1 MPKRRATRIK
11 MENPPD
17 FNEPITLLRDCEA
30 ILIPEGTS
38 INLKEGTAVYVTQ
51 ALGGSVTV
59 NVNGNLARIPP
70 HNVDAI
76 GLEVEAVS
84 ADAESTGDGTVD
96 EAMVWDQLRTCYDP
110 EIPINIVEL
119 GLIYRCEINPLDG
132 GGHLVDIDMTLTAP
146 GCGMGPFLVDDVEQK
161 LVQVPN
167 VSEVKVE
174 LVFDPIWNPEMM
186 SEAARLQTGLY

>member
-1 MPKRRATRIK
+1 MD
-11 MENPPD
+11 NPPD
-17 FNEPITLLRDCEA
+17 FNEPISLLRDCEA
-30 ILIPEGTS
+30 ILIPDGTS
-38 INLKEGTAVYVTQ
+38 ITLTEGTAVYVTQ

-70 HNVDAI
+70 DNVDAI
-76 GLEVEAVS
+76 GLEVAALPAEATS
-84 ADAESTGDGTVD
+84 SGDGTVD
-96 EAMVWDQLRTCYDP
+96 EAMLWDQLRTCYDP

-132 GGHLVDIDMTLTAP
+132 GGHQVDIDMTLTAP

-161 LVQVPN
+161 LAQVPN

>member
-1 MPKRRATRIK
+1 MNKQH
-11 MENPPD
+11 D

-30 ILIPEGTS
+30 VLIPEGSAIT
-38 INLKEGTAVYVTQ
+38 LTEGTAVYVTQ

-76 GLEVEAVS
+76 GLEVETAS
-84 ADAESTGDGTVD
+84 ADAAAISGDGTVD
-96 EAMVWDQLRTCYDP
+96 ESLLWDQLRTCYDP

-119 GLIYRCEINPLDG
+119 GLIYRCEVHPLDG
-132 GGHLVDIDMTLTAP
+132 GGNLVDIDMTLTAP

-161 LVQVPN
+161 LAQVPN